1 MNYSEIIGAIQTHA
15 EQFDGFA
22 FVVVGQQQVNTYQTK
37 NDSPLSHVIML
48 EPPMYLA
55 GYNDA
60 GNYTKTYRV
69 TMAFMGHVEQDTS
82 YIERQVRVNVLD
94 GYATA
99 FIQSINVNE
108 QESENNDLTEFKNV
122 RVYPHHRFSYNS
134 QHMAGVTLEFD
145 MVTIDTFD
153 YCEVLPNVEEA
164 IGIGLM
170 EIGSTF
176 TVS

>member
-1 MNYSEIIGAIQTHA
+1 MNYSEIIGAIQEHA
-15 EQFDGFA
+15 EQFSGFA

-37 NDSPLSHVIML
+37 TDSPLHHVIML
-48 EPPMYLA
+48 EPPIYTA
-55 GYNDA
+55 GYSD
-60 GNYTKTYRV
+60 GGTFTKTYRV
-69 TMAFMGHVEQDTS
+69 TMAFMGHIEQDTS

-99 FIQSINVNE
+99 FIQSINSNE
-108 QESENNDLTEFKNV
+108 MDSANNDLTEFKNV

-134 QHMAGVTLEFD
+134 QHMSGVTLEFD